1 MNADSIDFGDGVK
14 QTGESPT
21 NNQNDVV
28 NQADT
33 TALDGS
39 KDTPDI
45 TGDSNAN
52 QQEQQQA
59 SEADGI
65 SSTGELKQGDSIEFE
80 GELYTVDANGN
91 LVDADN
97 NIFKEAKDVKNWLS
111 TVTEDDNSELSVN
124 AIKDAFGIDIVD
136 ENGNPVEFT
145 NDVDGLKSY
154 VDSVINVKATEL
166 QEAAINKLYADNPLL
181 KQFNDYVKVTG
192 SAKGFGD
199 VPDRSNIVLNENDE
213 AQQVAIIKMAASEFG
228 NKSINDNY
236 INYLHD
242 TGALYEEAKIQLNNL
257 VEADKA
263 YQRQIEEQA
272 AAARQQ
278 EQESLN
284 KYWQSVNDAI
294 SKRVIGGYKIPESF
308 TKTVNGQK
316 IILTPNDFY
325 NYISQSNVQTE
336 DGGYVTHYQ
345 NDLNNLTNEDYL
357 NRELLDAWLMFTGGS
372 YKDLIDMAVKEDNVR
387 KLKLKAN
394 EQRTSKTIKVN
405 RKSTSKVNINDILLQ

>member
-1 MNADSIDFGDGVK
+1 MDANSIDFGDGVK
-14 QTGESPT
+14 QTSESPV
-21 NNQNDVV
+21 NNQNPNATNEEV
-28 NQADT
+28 T
-33 TALDGS
+33 SLDGS
-39 KDTPDI
+39 KEVDTISTD
-45 TGDSNAN
+45 TAK
-52 QQEQQQA
+52 QEE
-59 SEADGI
+59 SSKGSKADDN
-65 SSTGELKQGDSIEFE
+65 SSTGELLSGDSIEFE

-91 LVDADN
+91 LVDSGN
-97 NIFKEAKDVKNWLS
+97 NIFKEAKDVKNWLA
-111 TVTEDDNSELSVN
+111 TVTEDDDSTFSVDSLRN
-124 AIKDAFGIDIVD
+124 AFGIDVVD
-136 ENGNPVEFT
+136 ENGNPIEFT
-145 NDVDGLKSY
+145 NDVEGLKSY
-154 VDSVINVKATEL
+154 VDSVINIKSTEL

-181 KQFNDYVKVTG
+181 KQFNDYVKVNG
-192 SAKGFGD
+192 SAKGFGE
-199 VPDRSNIVLNENDE
+199 VPDRSNIKLNENDE
-213 AQQVAIIKMAASEFG
+213 AQQVAIIKMAAAEFG

-257 VEADKA
+257 IEADKA
-263 YQRQIEEQA
+263 YQRNIEEQA

-284 KYWQSVNDAI
+284 NYWQSVNDAI

-336 DGGYVTHYQ
+336 DGGYVTRYQ

>member
-14 QTGESPT
+14 QTGESPI

-59 SEADGI
+59 NEADGI

-213 AQQVAIIKMAASEFG
+213 VQQVAIIKMAASEFG

-272 AAARQQ
+272 TAARQQ

-284 KYWQSVNDAI
+284 NYWQSVNDAI

-308 TKTVNGQK
+308 TKIVDGQK
-316 IILTPNDFY
+316 VILTPNDFY
-325 NYISQSNVQTE
+325 NYISQSNIKTD
-336 DGGYVTHYQ
+336 DGAYVTRYQ
-345 NDLNNLTNEDYL
+345 NDLNNLSNEDYL

-387 KLKLKAN
+387 RLKLKAN
-394 EQRTSKTIKVN
+394 EQRSSKTIKVN
-405 RKSTSKVNINDILLQ
+405 RKSTGKVNINDILLQ